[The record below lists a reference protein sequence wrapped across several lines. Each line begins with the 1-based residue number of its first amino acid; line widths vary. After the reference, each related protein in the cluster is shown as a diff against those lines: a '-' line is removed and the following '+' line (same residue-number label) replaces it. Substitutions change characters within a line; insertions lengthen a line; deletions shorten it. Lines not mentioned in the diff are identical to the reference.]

1 MTKIPWVAFLLL
13 TLPLISICEDNS
25 IASLSKK
32 KLEEKHHEASDLIHA
47 TSTGLVLLEK
57 NESFYRQ
64 YGRWYF
70 KYHGKLKVEYP
81 RGLSAAR
88 DIH

>member
-1 MTKIPWVAFLLL
+1 MTKIPWVAFLIL
-13 TLPLISICEDNS
+13 TLPLISICTDNP
-25 IASLSKK
+25 IASLLRK
-32 KLEEKHHEASDLIHA
+32 KLEEKQQEASDLIYA

-64 YGRWYF
+64 YGRWDF
-70 KYHGKLKVEYP
+70 KYHGKLEVEYP

>member
-13 TLPLISICEDNS
+13 TLPLISNCKDDP
-25 IASLSKK
+25 IASLFRK
-32 KLEEKHHEASDLIHA
+32 KLEDKQQESSELIHA
-47 TSTGLVLLEK
+47 TSTGLILLEK

-64 YGRWYF
+64 YGSWDF
-70 KYHGKLKVEYP
+70 KYHGKLEVNYP

-88 DIH
+88 DIN

>member
-1 MTKIPWVAFLLL
+1 MTKIPTVAFLLL
-13 TLPLISICEDNS
+13 TLTLISICTGNP
-25 IASLSKK
+25 IASLLRK
-32 KLEEKHHEASDLIHA
+32 KLEEKQQEASDLYYA

-64 YGRWYF
+64 YGRWDF

-81 RGLSAAR
+81 RGLSAAKN
-88 DIH
+88 IH